1 MHSFKTTVLSG
12 AVLLALSGGVA
23 HAQSAADLK
32 KEIEELRK
40 QVEELKALVKP
51 ATPAAGTE
59 TADNNIDEATRDSL
73 TPATQADIKGVRAD
87 LENYKYDQQRA
98 RDTKTALTN
107 RGTTITGTLTAKV
120 SQQQPSVAPVGA
132 TATSPSS
139 ATDTKRSWGFDAP
152 GATLAFNG
160 SLFKDYTEGKNL
172 TYAFSANAVSGA
184 LNVLNANLAYSF
196 FSTNSG
202 QEEPKLTLTLGQQQ
216 LPFGL
221 EAQTTEEIRPVIT
234 SAQFLSRGA
243 SATQTPYNGGASFT
257 NLNSRQV
264 GLILRGDA
272 FVNVDYTSNYRSS
285 LIEYALGVVNGTGVN
300 VGDNNTA
307 KDWIGRVAFTVPADY
322 NSWLRELKFG
332 FSHYTG
338 KTNIANTP
346 STGAVVLKNGDMSR
360 SGFDINYTRFP
371 YSVAYE
377 YAEGRDEIVDNA
389 ATATRANFTTSVKK
403 ARGQYVTLAY
413 TWGEQFLNSSKQ
425 LGKYDDYWPK
435 SYQAFVRYDIFDA
448 DTANN
453 AALRATSVGDKSQIT
468 TFGLNAFFAETTKF
482 QLNYLIAANDSPAT
496 GHTLQRPR
504 RTRGLVAQF
513 QYGF

>member
-1 MHSFKTTVLSG
+1 MQSFKTTVLTS

-23 HAQSAADLK
+23 HAQSASDLK
-32 KEIEELRK
+32 LEIEELRK

-51 ATPAAGTE
+51 TAPAIAE
-59 TADNNIDEATRDSL
+59 ANDPNVDEATRDSL

-87 LENYKYDQQRA
+87 LENYKYDQQRN

-107 RGTTITGTLTAKV
+107 RGTTITGTLTARV
-120 SQQQPSVAPVGA
+120 SQQQPSVAPAGT
-132 TATSPSS
+132 TASNPTS
-139 ATDTKRSWGFDAP
+139 ATDTKRSWGFDSP
-152 GATLAFNG
+152 GATLAFAG

-196 FSTNSG
+196 FSTNAG
-202 QEEPKLTLTLGQQQ
+202 QEEPRLTLTLGQQQ

-234 SAQFLSRGA
+234 SAQFLSRSA
-243 SATQTPYNGGASFT
+243 AATQTPYNGGAGFT
-257 NLNSRQV
+257 NLNARQT

-300 VGDNNTA
+300 AGDNNTA

-322 NSWLRELKFG
+322 NSWFRELKFG
-332 FSHYTG
+332 LSHYTG
-338 KTNIANTP
+338 KANLANTP
-346 STGAVVLKNGDMSR
+346 TTGAVVLKNGDLSR

-377 YAEGRDEIVDNA
+377 YAEGRDEVVRNPT
-389 ATATRANFTTSVKK
+389 TATRASFITDVKK
-403 ARGQYVTLAY
+403 ARGQYLTLAY
-413 TWGEQFLNSSKQ
+413 TWGEQFLASSRQ
-425 LGKYDDYWPK
+425 QGKFDDYWPL
-435 SYQAFVRYDIFDA
+435 SYQAFVRFDTFDS
-448 DTANN
+448 DTANS
-453 AALRATSVGDKSQIT
+453 ATVRATSLGDKSRIT
-468 TFGLNAFFAETTKF
+468 TLGLNAFFAETTKF
-482 QLNYLIAANDSPAT
+482 QLNYLITSNDQPIS
-496 GHTLQRPR
+496 GYTLQRPR
-504 RTRGLVAQF
+504 KARGLVAQF

>member
-1 MHSFKTTVLSG
+1 VQSFKTTVLTS
-12 AVLLALSGGVA
+12 AVLLALTGGVA
-23 HAQSAADLK
+23 HAQSASDLK
-32 KEIEELRK
+32 REIEELRK
-40 QVEELKALVKP
+40 QLEELKALVKP
-51 ATPAAGTE
+51 ATPAAAPSADGTV
-59 TADNNIDEATRDSL
+59 DEATLDAQ

-98 RDTKTALTN
+98 RDTKTAVTT
-107 RGTTITGTLTAKV
+107 RGTTIGGTLTARI
-120 SQQQPSVAPVGA
+120 SQQQPSVAPVGT
-132 TATSPSS
+132 TASNPTS

-152 GATLAFNG
+152 GATLTFTG

-172 TYAFSANAVSGA
+172 TYAFSASASSGA

-196 FSTNSG
+196 LSTNAG

-243 SATQTPYNGGASFT
+243 AATQTPYNGGAGFT
-257 NLNSRQV
+257 NLNTRQI

-272 FVNVDYTSNYRSS
+272 FTNVDYTSNYRSA
-285 LIEYALGVVNGTGVN
+285 LFEYALGVVNGNGVN
-300 VGDNNTA
+300 TGDNNTA

-332 FSHYTG
+332 LSYYGG
-338 KTNIANTP
+338 KANIANTP
-346 STGAVVLKNGDMSR
+346 ATGAVVLKNGDLSR

-371 YSVAYE
+371 YSIAYE
-377 YAEGRDEIVDNA
+377 YAEGRDEIVNNPV
-389 ATATRANFTTSVKK
+389 TATRANFTTSVKK
-403 ARGQYVTLAY
+403 GRGQYVTFAY
-413 TWGEQFLNSSKQ
+413 TWGEQFLNASKQ
-425 LGKYDDYWPK
+425 NGKFDDYWPL
-435 SYQAFVRYDIFDA
+435 SYQLSLRYDTFDA

-453 AALRATSVGDKSQIT
+453 PAVRASSVGDKSRIT
-468 TFGLNAFFAETTKF
+468 TLGLNAFFAETTKF
-482 QLNYLIAANDSPAT
+482 QLNYLITSNDRPLT
-496 GHTLQRPR
+496 DFTLQRPR
-504 RTRGLVAQF
+504 TTRGLVAQF

>member
-1 MHSFKTTVLSG
+1 VQSFKTTVLTS

-23 HAQSAADLK
+23 HAQSASDLK
-32 KEIEELRK
+32 REIEELRK
-40 QVEELKALVKP
+40 QVEELKSLVKP
-51 ATPAAGTE
+51 AAPAAAQSADN
-59 TADNNIDEATRDSL
+59 TADESTIDAQ

-87 LENYKYDQQRA
+87 LENYKYDQQRN
-98 RDTKTALTN
+98 RDTKTALTT
-107 RGTTITGTLTAKV
+107 RGTTITGTLVAKV
-120 SQQQPSVAPVGA
+120 SQQQPAVAPVGT
-132 TATSPSS
+132 TAANPTN

-152 GATLAFNG
+152 GATLAFAG

-172 TYAFSANAVSGA
+172 TYAFSANAVSGT

-196 FSTNSG
+196 FSTNAG

-234 SAQFLSRGA
+234 SAQFLARGA
-243 SATQTPYNGGASFT
+243 AANQTPYNGGAGFT
-257 NLNSRQV
+257 NLNARQN

-285 LIEYALGVVNGTGVN
+285 LLEYALGVVNGTGVN
-300 VGDNNTA
+300 AGDNNTA

-332 FSHYTG
+332 LSYYTG
-338 KTNIANTP
+338 KANLANTP
-346 STGAVVLKNGDMSR
+346 ATGAVVLKNGDLSR

-371 YSVAYE
+371 FSLAYE
-377 YAEGRDEIVDNA
+377 YAEGRDEILNSS
-389 ATATRANFTTSVKK
+389 ATATRANFTTAVKK
-403 ARGQYVTLAY
+403 ARGQYLTLAY

-425 LGKYDDYWPK
+425 LGKFDDYWPL
-435 SYQAFVRYDIFDA
+435 SYQAFVRFDTFDA

-453 AALRATSVGDKSQIT
+453 VTLRANSLGDKSRIT

-482 QLNYLIAANDSPAT
+482 QLNYLITANDQPLT
-496 GHTLQRPR
+496 GYTLQRPR
-504 RTRGLVAQF
+504 TSRGLVAQF

>member
-1 MHSFKTTVLSG
+1 MQSFKTTVLTS
-12 AVLLALSGGVA
+12 AVLLALTGGVA
-23 HAQSAADLK
+23 HAQSASELK
-32 KEIEELRK
+32 REIEDLRK
-40 QVEELKALVKP
+40 QLEELKALVKP
-51 ATPAAGTE
+51 ATPAATQAADGTV
-59 TADNNIDEATRDSL
+59 DEATLDAQ

-98 RDTKTALTN
+98 RDTKTAVTT
-107 RGTTITGTLTAKV
+107 RGTTIGGTLTARI
-120 SQQQPSVAPVGA
+120 SQQQPSVAPAGT
-132 TATSPSS
+132 TAAAPTS

-152 GATLAFNG
+152 GATLTFAG

-172 TYAFSANAVSGA
+172 TYAFSASASSGA

-196 FSTNSG
+196 LSTNAG

-234 SAQFLSRGA
+234 SAQFLTRTA
-243 SATQTPYNGGASFT
+243 ANAAYNGGASFT
-257 NLNSRQV
+257 NLNTRQI

-272 FVNVDYTSNYRSS
+272 FTNVDYTSNYRSA
-285 LIEYALGVVNGTGVN
+285 LFEYALGVVNGNGVN
-300 VGDNNTA
+300 TADNNTA

-332 FSHYTG
+332 LSYYGG
-338 KTNIANTP
+338 KANIANTP
-346 STGAVVLKNGDMSR
+346 ASGTAAVLKNGDLSR

-371 YSVAYE
+371 YSIAYE
-377 YAEGRDEIVDNA
+377 YAEGRDEIVNSPV
-389 ATATRANFTTSVKK
+389 TATRTAFTTSVKK
-403 ARGQYVTLAY
+403 ARGQYVTFAY

-425 LGKYDDYWPK
+425 QGKFDDYWPL
-435 SYQAFVRYDIFDA
+435 SYQLFLRYDTFDA

-453 AALRATSVGDKSQIT
+453 TAVRTTSVGDKSRIT
-468 TFGLNAFFAETTKF
+468 TLGLNAFFAETTKF
-482 QLNYLIAANDSPAT
+482 QLNYLITSNDQPLT
-496 GHTLQRPR
+496 GYTLQRPR
-504 RTRGLVAQF
+504 TTRGLVAQF